1 MQLHMLLFLIECQSV
16 IVPIL
21 FKLPSCAAAAIKQRI
36 CMRWDLWLRIF
47 CCFDRLQRR
56 EPATIFFVSLST
68 SSIILYMKEKK
79 IIISECISATDR
91 NNEFQLRVLLLRD
104 EMLLRS
110 VFSVWGEIKDF
121 SYSVS
126 QKFEFSRQSSVFN
139 FYLFYPDFDP
149 FYLNFRNIRK

>member
-21 FKLPSCAAAAIKQRI
+21 FKLPSCCCHQATDLHTMGFVAFFCSATAFSAAANQ
-36 CMRWDLWLRIF
+36 
-47 CCFDRLQRR
+47 QQ
-56 EPATIFFVSLST
+56 FFVSLST

-91 NNEFQLRVLLLRD
+91 NNEFQLRVLLRD

-110 VFSVWGEIKDF
+110 VFSAKDLIF
-121 SYSVS
+121 FMMFENQ
-126 QKFEFSRQSSVFN
+126 QKC
-139 FYLFYPDFDP
+139 LF
-149 FYLNFRNIRK
+149 

>member
-1 MQLHMLLFLIECQSV
+1 MPISDRSHIIQTAFMRCCCHQATDLHAMGFVASNFLLLRPPSAPRTSNNFFC
-16 IVPIL
+16 
-21 FKLPSCAAAAIKQRI
+21 LPVYK
-36 CMRWDLWLRIF
+36 F
-47 CCFDRLQRR
+47 NH
-56 EPATIFFVSLST
+56 T
-68 SSIILYMKEKK
+68 LYERKK
-79 IIISECISATDR
+79 IIIISECISATDR